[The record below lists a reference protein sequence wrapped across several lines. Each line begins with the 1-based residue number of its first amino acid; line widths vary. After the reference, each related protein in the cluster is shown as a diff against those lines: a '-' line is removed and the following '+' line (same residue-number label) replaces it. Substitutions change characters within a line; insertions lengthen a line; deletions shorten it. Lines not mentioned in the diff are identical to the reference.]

1 MKRRRS
7 QSLIINN
14 FFTLASI
21 VMISITII
29 LYSKYITTPLKPKE
43 IKKEEVST
51 LFCQKQNYSMS
62 FVYNQRLLNNSIK
75 ALNNG
80 YYKLNGEYIKSEYS
94 KSIIEKFISL
104 DELNSFYI
112 SSIKVSPK
120 KDINKFLDISYKII
134 ENDKKSPYNKKKK
147 TKLYSGSIQ
156 TIFKAKEKKIFSFY
170 TDFRLYDK
178 DEIQSQIDCTIKVY
192 KNHVKKL

>member
-1 MKRRRS
+1 MKRKIR

-21 VMISITII
+21 VIISVTII
-29 LYSKYITTPLKPKE
+29 LYSKYIVPDIKTKE
-43 IKKEEVST
+43 IKKIEVST
-51 LFCQKQNYSMS
+51 LFCQRQNYSLS
-62 FVYNQRLLNNSIK
+62 RVYNQQLLNNSIK
-75 ALNNG
+75 ALSTG
-80 YYKLNGEYIKSEYS
+80 YYKIEGEYIKSQYS
-94 KSIIEKFISL
+94 KSIIEDFISL
-104 DELNSFYI
+104 EELSTFYTNSI
-112 SSIKVSPK
+112 NVTPK
-120 KDINKFLDISYKII
+120 ENINKFLEISYKII

-156 TIFKAKEKKIFSFY
+156 TTFKANQKKIFSFY

-178 DEIQSQIDCTIKVY
+178 KEIEAQIDCTIKVY